1 MTTQEQL
8 ISRTG
13 GRVQPLRGRK
23 AEAFWWKFMRL
34 SGILL
39 LPLVFGHLAIVHLIN
54 SVAVINYEWVVTER
68 WSILPWRIY
77 DAGMLWFASLHGF
90 RGLKYVVDDYFH
102 SEGMN
107 RMVTVLV
114 VVVALVLIGLG
125 TIAILGTPFSL
136 N

>member
-1 MTTQEQL
+1 MATQEQL
-8 ISRTG
+8 VSRTG

-54 SVAVINYEWVVTER
+54 SVAVINYEWVVTTR

-102 SEGMN
+102 QEGLN
-107 RMVTVLV
+107 RVVTVLV
-114 VVVALVLIGLG
+114 VVLALVLIGVG

>member
-1 MTTQEQL
+1 
-8 ISRTG
+8 
-13 GRVQPLRGRK
+13 
-23 AEAFWWKFMRL
+23 MRL

-39 LPLVFGHLAIVHLIN
+39 LPLIFGHLAIVHLIN

-102 SEGMN
+102 KEGMN
-107 RMVTVLV
+107 RAVTVLV
-114 VVVALVLIGLG
+114 VVLALALIGVG